1 MQLDPTTAQP
11 ILEGYRHILLMVYS
25 LYGMK
30 GHRTPV
36 ERMIAARMPLYQET
50 ELLDEAVAAL
60 AGRRGVVVDK
70 EVVAA
75 IRTLEVGKWVYLR
88 DLSHHS
94 ILLHPDGYVAYG
106 VVGLTQSLRELTGGP
121 GLLFEAGIMAVPG
134 QFICDGLLSE
144 VVALGPGFL
153 ADYNKVFQE
162 VKATGAFHKVPKPGF
177 FLPPRELAPGE
188 YQAILAARAASKA
201 EEKKPSRSAP
211 GPKNTTPAVLSSRA
225 LPESGPGEVSP
236 PSTGAR
242 AKDAYREVIQLKVT
256 LAEIEPPVWRRL
268 RIPMDYTLARLHKV
282 IQAAFGWEDSHLHR
296 FRIHGEDY
304 MPLDDENEPETR
316 DEEVAL
322 KRVGLRLKTK
332 FRYEYDFGDSWEH
345 LILVEGLLLLEEPA
359 KVPDCIG
366 GQRACPPE
374 DCGGAGGYQE
384 MLDALRNSR
393 DSRGEE
399 LRLWLGTRTWNAEA
413 FDLERVNASIAK
425 ATGPRGGIPRLPGD
439 LETPPPVDPDNLTLG
454 GFTDGGGHLSSR
466 TGRVPV
472 TERQAAMVTP
482 IPASR
487 PNYLNRVQGLHRQQP
502 MAAAVDVTLGRP
514 LDLVVLATKS
524 TGANCRLLG
533 RDGVLSFRTSRRLD
547 VVPGH
552 ILTVK
557 PDRVWARNGHTY
569 LSGELIAV
577 RFEFAALGL
586 VPLALDD
593 WGPWDPKAEYWG
605 EEGGPR
611 ATWAKAVR
619 ALGPRPS
626 FELEACV
633 PGCDPEDWDSDPI
646 HDAIHLW
653 NSGQPAQA
661 LRLLEAACQAD
672 LRCLDGYGLCLWR
685 LGRFHEAKGVF
696 ERMLWMNPSDNQG
709 VRFVLPAVR
718 AKRVWED
725 FAAEEEGGY

>member
-1 MQLDPTTAQP
+1 
-11 ILEGYRHILLMVYS
+11 
-25 LYGMK
+25 
-30 GHRTPV
+30 
-36 ERMIAARMPLYQET
+36 
-50 ELLDEAVAAL
+50 
-60 AGRRGVVVDK
+60 
-70 EVVAA
+70 
-75 IRTLEVGKWVYLR
+75 
-88 DLSHHS
+88 
-94 ILLHPDGYVAYG
+94 
-106 VVGLTQSLRELTGGP
+106 
-121 GLLFEAGIMAVPG
+121 
-134 QFICDGLLSE
+134 
-144 VVALGPGFL
+144 
-153 ADYNKVFQE
+153 
-162 VKATGAFHKVPKPGF
+162 
-177 FLPPRELAPGE
+177 
-188 YQAILAARAASKA
+188 
-201 EEKKPSRSAP
+201 
-211 GPKNTTPAVLSSRA
+211 
-225 LPESGPGEVSP
+225 
-236 PSTGAR
+236 
-242 AKDAYREVIQLKVT
+242 
-256 LAEIEPPVWRRL
+256 
-268 RIPMDYTLARLHKV
+268 MDYTLARLHKV

-384 MLDALRNSR
+384 MLDALRNPR
-393 DSRGEE
+393 DPRGEE

-472 TERQAAMVTP
+472 TERQAAVVTP

-487 PNYLNRVQGLHRQQP
+487 PNYLNRVQSLHRQQP

-611 ATWAKAVR
+611 ATWAKAIR

-626 FELEACV
+626 FEMEACV

-672 LRCLDGYGLCLWR
+672 LRCLDAHAHLGSFRFDHRAEKALLHYEAGVRIGQLSLGPDFDGVLRWSCLGNRPFLRCLHGYGLCLWR
-685 LGRFHEAKGVF
+685 LGRFREAKGVF